1 MEKGNKIKILIAIAY
16 AVIVSLFLW
25 LFFSKFSLNDL
36 TSYEFI
42 KNNRDYLIELK
53 ENNLTIVSIYF
64 FIITIVWV
72 ILLGFGTPIFL
83 LGGFIFGKW
92 LGTLIVVFGLTTGST
107 LLYIIANYFLKDFIK
122 EKFSKNFLSLHEKFK
137 KNEFFY
143 FLIYRFVG
151 GIPFSISN
159 VIPTIFN
166 VKIKNFFFGSLIG
179 MAPQLFI
186 GVTIGNGLEKLIDEN
201 KVAPSFIDI
210 LFYPDVFF
218 PIVAMLALLI
228 VTLIIRKFFY
238 KNK

>member
-53 ENNLTIVSIYF
+53 ENNLTILSIFF
-64 FIITIVWV
+64 FIITIIWV
-72 ILLGFGTPIFL
+72 LLLGFGTPIFL

-122 EKFSKNFLSLHEKFK
+122 EKFSKKFLSLHEKFK

-201 KVAPSFIDI
+201 KTAPSFIEI
-210 LFYPDVFF
+210 LFYPDVFY
-218 PIVAMLALLI
+218 PIIAMVALLI